1 MKLHRAIAAAMRGLL
16 ASSQARASV
25 VACVCAI
32 GVSSP
37 AAAEELA
44 SETTVRS
51 TLHAPL
57 DKGVG
62 LQAQGSV
69 GKVVVAQPETAQVGP
84 APDGLYVIGSQVG
97 TTNLL
102 VYDRQGRLTQTLD
115 IHVGYDAQALRD
127 LLAEALPGE
136 QITVKQLSSTLL
148 LEGEVS
154 SPSVAAIAERL
165 AEQVAPDAVV
175 SRLHARAAQVLLDVR
190 IVEVSQSGLRDVATA
205 VRVTNGPD
213 LTIAARGEP
222 IGLDPPF
229 GSAQFTAREGRLRLD
244 AALQALEASGQLR
257 VLAEPSLVAL
267 SGETASFRA
276 GGEFPF
282 PVPQDL
288 DKIAIEF
295 KPYGA
300 AMTVRPVIRENG
312 TIRVALD
319 TELSDIDPSV
329 SLRVAGFNVP
339 ALRTRRA
346 TTVADLRN
354 GETFM
359 IAGLLEESS
368 ERSARDVPFVGRIPV
383 LGRALAP
390 LLGASRR
397 KEARRELAILVTPRT
412 AAQVS
417 SPLTEPVALADAQ
430 PAPATSPPA
439 AAAPPK
445 RASPLRALAMD
456 VRALLR
462 PPTRWAKQAASRVGA
477 IFRDRA

>member
-1 MKLHRAIAAAMRGLL
+1 MKLHRAIAAATRGLL
-16 ASSQARASV
+16 ASSRALASV
-25 VACVCAI
+25 LACVGAI

-37 AAAEELA
+37 AIAEELP
-44 SETTVRS
+44 SETMVRS
-51 TLHAPL
+51 TIHAPL

-62 LQAQGSV
+62 LQAEGPV

-102 VYDRQGRLTQTLD
+102 VYDRQGSLTQTLD

-136 QITVKQLSSTLL
+136 PIVVKQLSSTLL

-190 IVEVSQSGLRDVATA
+190 IVEVSQSGLRDVAAA

-213 LTIAARGEP
+213 LTIATRGEP

-346 TTVADLRN
+346 VTVADLRN

-359 IAGLLEESS
+359 IAGLLEDSS
-368 ERSARDVPFVGRIPV
+368 ERSARDVPFVGRMPI

-417 SPLTEPVALADAQ
+417 SPLAERMAPSDTQ
-430 PAPATSPPA
+430 PAPVATSPPVTA
-439 AAAPPK
+439 LHP
-445 RASPLRALAMD
+445 RASPLRTLAAD
-456 VRALLR
+456 VRNLLR
-462 PPTRWAKQAASRVGA
+462 PPARWAKQAASRVTA

>member
-1 MKLHRAIAAAMRGLL
+1 MKLHRAIAAAMRGLR
-16 ASSQARASV
+16 ASSRRLAGV
-25 VACVCAI
+25 VACVCTVAVASP
-32 GVSSP
+32 GAAQELSSE
-37 AAAEELA
+37 AVAK
-44 SETTVRS
+44 S
-51 TLHAPL
+51 TIHAPL

-62 LQAQGSV
+62 LQADGSV
-69 GKVVVAQPETAQVGP
+69 GKVVIAQPETAQVGP
-84 APDGLYVIGSQVG
+84 APDGLYVLGSQVG

-136 QITVKQLSSTLL
+136 PIIVKQLSSSLL

-154 SPSVAAIAERL
+154 SPSVATIAERL

-190 IVEVSQSGLRDVATA
+190 IVEVTQSGLRDVATA
-205 VRVTNGPD
+205 VRLTNGPE
-213 LTIAARGEP
+213 LSIATGGVP
-222 IGLDPPF
+222 IGVDPPF
-229 GSAQFTAREGRLRLD
+229 GTAQFSAHDGRLRLD
-244 AALQALEASGQLR
+244 AALQALEANGELR
-257 VLAEPSLVAL
+257 VLAEPSVVAL

-312 TIRVALD
+312 TIRVAVD
-319 TELSDIDPSV
+319 AELSDIDPSV
-329 SLRVAGFNVP
+329 SLRVAGFTVP

-346 TTVADLRN
+346 ATVADLRN

-368 ERSARDVPFVGRIPV
+368 ERSARDVPFVGRVPI

-412 AAQVS
+412 AAEVS
-417 SPLTEPVALADAQ
+417 SPLTEPAAVADA
-430 PAPATSPPA
+430 SPPPIA
-439 AAAPPK
+439 SPPPPPTP
-445 RASPLRALAMD
+445 RPRVSPLRALAAD
-456 VRALLR
+456 VRDVLR
-462 PPTRWAKQAASRVGA
+462 PTARWAKQTASRFAA

>member
-1 MKLHRAIAAAMRGLL
+1 MKLHRAIAAAMRGLR
-16 ASSQARASV
+16 ASSRILAGV
-25 VACVCAI
+25 VACACAMTI
-32 GVSSP
+32 SSP
-37 AAAEELA
+37 GAAEELA
-44 SETTVRS
+44 SEVPAAAAIHT
-51 TLHAPL
+51 PL

-62 LQAQGSV
+62 LRAQGGV

-84 APDGLYVIGSQVG
+84 APDGVYVIGSQIG
-97 TTNLL
+97 STNLL
-102 VYDRQGRLTQTLD
+102 VYDREGHLTQNLD

-136 QITVKQLSSTLL
+136 PIVVKQLSSSLL

-165 AEQVAPDAVV
+165 ADQIAPDAVI

-213 LTIAARGEP
+213 LTVATRGDP

-229 GSAQFTAREGRLRLD
+229 GIAEVTAREGRLRLD
-244 AALQALEASGQLR
+244 AALRALEASGQLR

-300 AMTVRPVIRENG
+300 AMTFRPVIRENG

-319 TELSDIDPSV
+319 AELSDIDPSV

-346 TTVADLRN
+346 ATVADLRN

-368 ERSARDVPFVGRIPV
+368 ERSARDVPFIGRIPI
-383 LGRALAP
+383 LGRALRP
-390 LLGASRR
+390 LLGASR
-397 KEARRELAILVTPRT
+397 KKDARRELAILVTPRT

-417 SPLTEPVALADAQ
+417 SPLTEPAVLADAQ
-430 PAPATSPPA
+430 PPPVAPQPPTNA
-439 AAAPPK
+439 ARP
-445 RASPLRALAMD
+445 RTSPLRALAAD
-456 VRALLR
+456 VRDVLR
-462 PPTRWAKQAASRVGA
+462 PTARWARQAASRFA
-477 IFRDRA
+477 AAFRDRA